1 MGNVKQLD
9 SDQQANASCSICG
22 KWPAT
27 GYWHGTQ
34 GYLYVCSHCAL
45 NVLPALIAD
54 AIIDN
59 GKMADP
65 SVKKRDLE
73 HFEKVFWRALYF
85 MRIRLDRGLKTV
97 TF

>member
-1 MGNVKQLD
+1 
-9 SDQQANASCSICG
+9 
-22 KWPAT
+22 
-27 GYWHGTQ
+27 
-34 GYLYVCSHCAL
+34 
-45 NVLPALIAD
+45 VLPALIAD